1 MHFVKLTKITV
12 LIVFA
17 LLILPLGV
25 HAAPVISA
33 ENGTFTHGQTVT
45 VTGSGFGTKSPV
57 APLQWDPVDGMYSS
71 ISQGATVPTGG
82 SNPWNS
88 SGGSDMYDPSF
99 TITNTRGKFI
109 AKYTNASSPS
119 SVKNAVLGEK
129 SWSQCAGAKLY
140 LSYWVYPHQNPSNP
154 GASNKYL
161 RITDNGGWSSNVSF
175 MIWDAGSGNILTYN
189 LATDYT
195 GIYYQ
200 STNGTVGAWNRLEV
214 VIDNSVNPKPSVKAS
229 VNNATVVSFQ
239 SSPSLPANLT
249 GIYTIGA
256 DWTNAQSSPIAQL
269 DWGEIYVDSTLA
281 RVEICNAATKT
292 SSNHCEIQIP
302 RTQWIDGQL
311 QIQVNQGSFANG
323 STAYL
328 YVVDASGNVSAGSR
342 ITFGTS
348 GTSGTEPPSA
358 PILN

>member
-12 LIVFA
+12 LIVLA
-17 LLILPLGV
+17 LLISPLGV
-25 HAAPVISA
+25 HAAPVVSA

-45 VTGSGFGTKSPV
+45 ITGSGFGTKSPV

-88 SGGSDMYDPSF
+88 SGGADMYNPTF
-99 TITNTRGKFI
+99 ITTNPRGKWT

-119 SVKNAVLGEK
+119 SVHNAVLGEK
-129 SWSQCAGAKLY
+129 SWAACSTAKLY
-140 LSYWVYPHQNPSNP
+140 LSYWLYPHQNPSNP
-154 GASNKYL
+154 GASNKYM
-161 RITDNGGWSSNVSF
+161 RITDNGGWSSSVSWL
-175 MIWDAGSGNILTYN
+175 IWDPGSGDISTYSV
-189 LATDYT
+189 ATDYT
-195 GIYYQ
+195 GEIYE
-200 STNGTVGAWNRLEV
+200 STDGTVGAWNRLELT
-214 VIDNSVNPKPSVKAS
+214 IDNSVSPHPAVSTS
-229 VNNATVVSFQ
+229 MNNVSQGSFRSSQ
-239 SSPSLPANLT
+239 SIAPLI

-256 DWTNAQSSPIAQL
+256 DWTNAQNSPIAQL

-302 RTQWIDGQL
+302 TTQWIDGQL

-328 YVVDASGNVSAGSR
+328 YVVDASGNVSAGNK
-342 ITFGTS
+342 ITFGSS
-348 GTSGTEPPSA
+348 GTTGTEQPSA